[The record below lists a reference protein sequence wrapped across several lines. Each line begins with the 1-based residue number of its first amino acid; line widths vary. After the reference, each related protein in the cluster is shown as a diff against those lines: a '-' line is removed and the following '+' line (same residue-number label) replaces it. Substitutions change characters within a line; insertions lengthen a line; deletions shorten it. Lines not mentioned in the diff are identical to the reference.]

1 MAGSSSSS
9 SSGHIAANMAP
20 RSAAAAATARDLTPR
35 PAAAAAAQPAPM
47 EACRLLRTL
56 SEDEEFLVAATG
68 HGVTDSEDTDELL
81 GRVDW
86 ALAAN
91 SDDEH
96 AGPPG

>member
-1 MAGSSSSS
+1 
-9 SSGHIAANMAP
+9 
-20 RSAAAAATARDLTPR
+20 
-35 PAAAAAAQPAPM
+35 M